1 MRKKLRPDVASDTS
15 RRNNNCVT
23 TQHLIHRDVTTT
35 ASRRS
40 IRYVATKMRVLILT
54 ITIYGNSRRFSENYH
69 TYFYA
74 EYQPFAHTIWQLKQ
88 RIQTFFLFFLHQSND
103 IPRPKTPYGKYSHH
117 EDKYI
122 CSNTTYE
129 DSTAMSLQ
137 SHIP

>member
-1 MRKKLRPDVASDTS
+1 
-15 RRNNNCVT
+15 
-23 TQHLIHRDVTTT
+23 
-35 ASRRS
+35 
-40 IRYVATKMRVLILT
+40 MRVLILT
-54 ITIYGNSRRFSENYH
+54 ITIYGNSRLFPKNCH

-74 EYQPFAHTIWQLKQ
+74 EYQPFAHTIWQYGNLNNAFKL
-88 RIQTFFLFFLHQSND
+88 FLFFLNQSND
-103 IPRPKTPYGKYSHH
+103 IPRPKAPYGKYSHH

>member
-1 MRKKLRPDVASDTS
+1 MAIPGAFPRIAIHTFTLSI
-15 RRNNNCVT
+15 N
-23 TQHLIHRDVTTT
+23 HLHIQ
-35 ASRRS
+35 
-40 IRYVATKMRVLILT
+40 
-54 ITIYGNSRRFSENYH
+54 YGNM
-69 TYFYA
+69 
-74 EYQPFAHTIWQLKQ
+74 TIK
-88 RIQTFFLFFLHQSND
+88 TTHSNFFLFFLHQSND